1 MNSLVSF
8 GSGRR
13 VPRVFLYIAI
23 VIILLAFLIPLFWMV
38 LVSLKTRAQ
47 LYQYPPRVI
56 FKPTLENYMH
66 AFQAVPLARSLLNS
80 VIISTSAATLS
91 LLFGVWG
98 AYVLSRL
105 RFKGRFVLT
114 QLILGSQI
122 LPPVALL
129 VPMFLLFFRLR
140 LVGTYQAQI
149 LANTSFALPFAIFM
163 LMQFIQDIPE
173 DLENAAMVD
182 GCTRFGA
189 LIRVVAPLVA
199 PGMAGTWILSLIFSW
214 NNFVVALALGNR
226 DTNPLPMTMVSFE
239 TDRGIDF
246 AAASAA
252 GLITVIPV
260 FVLILF
266 TQRFIIRGLTK
277 GAVMGT

>member
-1 MNSLVSF
+1 MITLVGF
-8 GSGRR
+8 GRGRR
-13 VPRVFLYIAI
+13 GSRMLLYAAVI
-23 VIILLAFLIPLFWMV
+23 IILLGFLVPLLWML

-47 LYQYPPRVI
+47 LYIYPPQVI
-56 FKPTLENYMH
+56 FKPTFENYIN
-66 AFQAVPLARSLLNS
+66 AFRVVPLARSLLNS
-80 VIISTSAATLS
+80 VLISTGAATLS
-91 LLFGVWG
+91 LIFGVWG
-98 AYVLSRL
+98 AYALSRL
-105 RFKGRFVLT
+105 RFRGRFLLT

-129 VPMFLLFFRLR
+129 VPMFLLFFKLR

-163 LMQFIQDIPE
+163 LMQFIHDIPE

-189 LIRVVAPLVA
+189 LIRVVAPLIA
-199 PGMAGTWILSLIFSW
+199 PGMAGTWILSLVFSW

-260 FVLILF
+260 FVLILL
-266 TQRFIIRGLTK
+266 TQRFIVRGLTK
-277 GAVMGT
+277 GAVMGN